1 MNNGSRSMGTVGVV
15 GLGVVGRTVA
25 DAMADSGVETVGY
38 DSYLGIG
45 APHDLTGCELVF
57 LCVSTMS
64 SADGGLEHAEV
75 WSAIET
81 IEPHLDDGTVV
92 AIKSTVAPGT
102 SDLLG
107 AKFPRLDVVSLPEF
121 LVADRPRESFT
132 NPHRIVIGTSSA
144 PAAAL
149 LTELLS
155 RVAPTAP
162 VVVVLPLEAELIKLC
177 SNAML
182 ASKVTMANE
191 LAGVCRRYG
200 VAWSRVQGVVGLDTR
215 IGSSHLTVTPEGGF
229 GGACLPK
236 DLDGL
241 IAAAEEAGYD
251 AEFLRAIAAF
261 NRRVRAANED
271 LETAGA
277 LAGPD
282 GLR

>member
-1 MNNGSRSMGTVGVV
+1 VVNEAMRSVGVV

-25 DAMADSGVETVGY
+25 DAMGDSGVQTVGY
-38 DSYLGIG
+38 DSYLDIG
-45 APHDLTGCELVF
+45 APEDLAECDLVF

-64 SADGGLEHAEV
+64 SADGTLEHAEV
-75 WSAIET
+75 WSALQV
-81 IEPHLDDGTVV
+81 IEPHLHEGAVV

-102 SDLLG
+102 CDLLG
-107 AKFPRLDVVSLPEF
+107 AKFPRLEVVSLPEF

-132 NPHRIVIGTSSA
+132 NPHRIVIGTRS
-144 PAAAL
+144 PEAAGL

-155 RVAPTAP
+155 RVAPVAP
-162 VVVVLPLEAELIKLC
+162 VVVVLPIEAELIKLC

-182 ASKVTMANE
+182 AAKVTMANE

-200 VAWSRVQGVVGLDTR
+200 VSWSRVQGVVGLDTR
-215 IGSSHLTVTPEGGF
+215 IGSSHLTVTSEGGF

-251 AEFLRAIAAF
+251 AEFLRAIATF
-261 NRRVRAANED
+261 NRRIRAIGDA

-277 LAGPD
+277 VAGPD
-282 GLR
+282 GHR